1 VKYPHLIV
9 LGLLMLIGGSL
20 MCAGFVF
27 VGGTIWYGQHRQE
40 KMMTKAVFAPPV
52 AVPAPQP
59 AFVVPDGKRAVSV
72 RVTMDGAVVGF
83 ILPGS
88 RVDVISTVPDAEDA
102 RKALSKTII
111 QDVIVLALNTQGG
124 QSIVTLAVTAE
135 QADTLDDAKERGSIS
150 VALRRPGEEP

>member
-1 VKYPHLIV
+1 M
-9 LGLLMLIGGSL
+9 LLGGSL

-27 VGGTIWYGQHRQE
+27 VGGTIWYGQRRQE
-40 KMMTKAVFAPPV
+40 KMMTKAVYAPPV
-52 AVPAPQP
+52 TVPAPQP

-72 RVTMDGAVVGF
+72 RVTMDGAVAGF

-88 RVDVISTVPDAEDA
+88 RVDVINTVPDAEDA

-111 QDVIVLALNTQGG
+111 QDVMVLASNMQGA

-150 VALRRPGEEP
+150 VALRRPGE